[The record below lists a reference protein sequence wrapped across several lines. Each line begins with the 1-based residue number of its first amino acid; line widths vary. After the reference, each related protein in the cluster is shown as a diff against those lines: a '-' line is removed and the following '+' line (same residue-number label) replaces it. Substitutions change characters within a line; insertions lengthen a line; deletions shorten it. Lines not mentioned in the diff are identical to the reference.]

1 MTDSKAPI
9 LSVIIPAYN
18 EENTIEEIIRQVDA
32 VDLPIEMVI
41 VNDCSK
47 DRTKEILESLE
58 TKHPKQLL
66 HHDKNQGKG
75 AAIRTAQKALT
86 GDIVIIQDADLE
98 YSPVE
103 YPKMYKYFV
112 ERDADAVYGS
122 RYSGNEVLVDSF
134 IHYYGNRVLTF
145 YSNIMTNLHL
155 TDMETCYKMIRADF
169 FKSIE
174 IECDCFGFEPEVTA
188 KLVKAKS
195 RIFEVPIYYEPRI
208 YDEGKK
214 ITWVDGVKAFWYI
227 TKFNLFR

>member
-1 MTDSKAPI
+1 
-9 LSVIIPAYN
+9 
-18 EENTIEEIIRQVDA
+18 
-32 VDLPIEMVI
+32 
-41 VNDCSK
+41 
-47 DRTKEILESLE
+47 
-58 TKHPKQLL
+58 
-66 HHDKNQGKG
+66 
-75 AAIRTAQKALT
+75 
-86 GDIVIIQDADLE
+86 
-98 YSPVE
+98 
-103 YPKMYKYFV
+103 MYKYFV